1 MRGEKEDEFRRQL
14 RAPPKAAERLRV
26 VGLVLDAADREVVR
40 AELEGLATV
49 EFCDRA
55 AELFRLAYAKRTDA
69 VFTEP
74 RDAAGRRTAP
84 VLQSLAVSRPR
95 MQVVMY
101 LELSIPDVRDALE
114 RWTSGV
120 VIRGHE
126 EIGPMLRTALARAPH
141 IGSPGA
147 VLAGT
152 AAFVPPEV
160 RRFFVHCAWRASRI
174 GTAHEAATGARI
186 SYRTLAAQLEA
197 AGLPTPK
204 SVLSWYRLLHAAWNM
219 ELSRSSREKV
229 AVAVGF
235 SSGAKLAAALRR
247 CANISWNELRERV
260 GFGGLLE
267 LFEELIGASHEGA
280 KRRLARASTTR
291 SLPTDRLPHAHLKR
305 QPGSRR
311 AGGGDAPRATCK
323 TCGKPGRDEGARE

>member
-1 MRGEKEDEFRRQL
+1 MRGESEDEGRRQS
-14 RAPPKAAERLRV
+14 RAPPTKAQPLRV
-26 VGLVLDAADREVVR
+26 VALVVDAADREVIR
-40 AELEGLATV
+40 AELQGLATV
-49 EFCDRA
+49 EFCNRA
-55 AELFRLAYAKRTDA
+55 SELFRLASDRRTDA

-95 MQVVMY
+95 LQVVMY

-114 RWTSGV
+114 RWTTGV
-120 VIRGHE
+120 VIRGLE

-147 VLAGT
+147 VLAST

-160 RRFFVHCAWRASRI
+160 RRFFIHCAWRASRI
-174 GTAHEAATGARI
+174 GTAQQAATGARI
-186 SYRTLAAQLEA
+186 PYRTLAVQLEV

-204 SVLSWYRLLHAAWNM
+204 VVLSWYRLLHAAWDM
-219 ELSRSSREKV
+219 ELSHSSREKV
-229 AVAVGF
+229 AADTGF

-247 CANISWNELRERV
+247 CANISWTELRERV

-267 LFEELIGASHEGA
+267 RFEALIGAPPEGSNEP
-280 KRRLARASTTR
+280 LARATATR
-291 SLPTDRLPHAHLKR
+291 SQLADRSPRGRLKR
-305 QPGSRR
+305 QDRSRR
-311 AGGGDAPRATCK
+311 ARGGNVARPTCG
-323 TCGKPGRDEGARE
+323 TCGKADRDEGARE